1 MPLHRKVNEPACGF
15 CCFEGC
21 RVAPLGKQRN
31 QGRNKPVV
39 EMMEKRRQTI
49 QNNLEGAE
57 KEQQAAIALR
67 QEYEAHLVNARK
79 EAQQIIETATRL
91 SEQTKEEI
99 VRTARDEA
107 ERLRSQA
114 EEQISQAKD
123 KALGEIQ
130 KEVIG
135 LSIAMAEKIVGKEMD
150 EKRQGEIIQEIIG
163 QIDRESVGSPS

>member
-1 MPLHRKVNEPACGF
+1 MFDINATLIWQIVNFFLLLYCLYRIGY
-15 CCFEGC
+15 
-21 RVAPLGKQRN
+21 
-31 QGRNKPVV
+31 KPVV

-57 KEQQAAIALR
+57 KEQQAAAALR
-67 QEYEAHLVNARK
+67 QEYETHLVNARK